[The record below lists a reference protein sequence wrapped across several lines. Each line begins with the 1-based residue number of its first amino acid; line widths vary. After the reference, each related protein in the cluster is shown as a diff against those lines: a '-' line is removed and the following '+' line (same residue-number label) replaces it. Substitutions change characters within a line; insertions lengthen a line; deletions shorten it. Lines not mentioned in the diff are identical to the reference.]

1 MCPNCGMTIN
11 LQNRKEVDFNLIK
24 RAAKKKPRT
33 FTELLHIT
41 SLSRKTL
48 SLRLKELCSAG
59 ILVKEDR
66 TYKLDGAFEVK
77 DDDRG
82 FLTEFSRMFDNRRIK
97 ISLMLIAFL
106 LGSSVSGY
114 VFATLLIQQQ
124 FPQKQ
129 ATGQVIMSL
138 NVTDVKDLYAWQ
150 VVISFNSNELEVA
163 DITSGKFI
171 GMEYPLFMNATDIG
185 EGVLLLGGSLF
196 GRVPG
201 KNATDSRRLATIVF
215 EYFVDEYEYPVI
227 VPEIGWF
234 ETKLWDSRG
243 SVISDSNSLLEFSP
257 IEDS

>member
-1 MCPNCGMTIN
+1 MTIN

-41 SLSRKTL
+41 KLSRKTL
-48 SLRLKELCSAG
+48 SLRLKELCSSG
-59 ILVKEDR
+59 ILVKKDG

-77 DDDRG
+77 DNDRG
-82 FLTEFSRMFDNRRIK
+82 FLTEFSRIFDNRKMK

-114 VFATLLIQQQ
+114 VFATLLVQQQ

-129 ATGQVIMSL
+129 AKGHVIMSV

-163 DITSGKFI
+163 DITSEKFVGI
-171 GMEYPLFMNATDIG
+171 EYPLFVNATDIG

-201 KNATDSRRLATIVF
+201 KNVSDSRRLATIVF

-227 VPEIGWF
+227 IPKIGRF
-234 ETKLWDSRG
+234 ETQLWDSKG
-243 SVISDSNSLLEFSP
+243 YVISDSNSLLELFP

>member
-11 LQNRKEVDFNLIK
+11 LQNRKEVDFKLIK

-41 SLSRKTL
+41 KLSRKTL

-59 ILVKEDR
+59 ILVKKDG
-66 TYKLDGAFEVK
+66 TYKLNGAFEVK
-77 DDDRG
+77 DNDRG
-82 FLTEFSRMFDNRRIK
+82 FLTEFSRIFDNRKMK

-114 VFATLLIQQQ
+114 VFATLLVQQQ

-129 ATGQVIMSL
+129 AKGHVIMSV

-163 DITSGKFI
+163 DITSEKFVGI
-171 GMEYPLFMNATDIG
+171 EYPLFVNATDIG

-201 KNATDSRRLATIVF
+201 KNVSDSRRLATIVF

-227 VPEIGWF
+227 IPKIGRF
-234 ETKLWDSRG
+234 ETQLWDSKG
-243 SVISDSNSLLEFSP
+243 YVISDSNSLLELSP